1 MKPETLKLLLEK
13 ETTKI
18 ILDTNILLD
27 LSRFSY
33 HTSKYILNLLTDLK
47 SMIWIPNQVFKEYNT
62 NRDKVFSDAL
72 KRYGKFEKDLT
83 NIVDSAKKKIE
94 NSLKNSY
101 RYHYI
106 DNEYFSN
113 NIKSKLEEVKNLI
126 QSYRNTVPVKKEFSK
141 EDWNKLLQEI
151 NLFVES
157 IKVGD
162 KFNTKKILEIISE
175 GELRFKYKIPPG
187 FEDNKK
193 EGIEKFGDLI
203 LWKQILELP
212 KSTEVE
218 NIIFITNDE
227 KDDWWSISKDGAKEI
242 NKDLLDEFKDL
253 NPNVKINFMTLKMF
267 QEKTSKIFSKDAIDV
282 FIELNRDDESYV
294 ERISS
299 ELERKITSDIDIDYG
314 KYLDHLEL
322 GTEGV
327 DNVEIESCYF
337 TRINNVSSRVED
349 GKICIFYNL
358 EYYISLYCDSY
369 NYWGRDED
377 TKEVITSPPQ
387 NNHIEGC
394 INIEIKRIIDKEI
407 ISNNSLYLT
416 QDENY
421 EDFLITDSNLTLK
434 YINQY
439 LKDFDTDYFEYTYSD
454 VIEDNKNEICS
465 DCGNPFNDF
474 RYDFGGKC
482 NNCSYR
488 D

>member
-253 NPNVKINFMTLKMF
+253 NPNVKINFMTLKMQLMF
-267 QEKTSKIFSKDAIDV
+267 
-282 FIELNRDDESYV
+282 
-294 ERISS
+294 
-299 ELERKITSDIDIDYG
+299 
-314 KYLDHLEL
+314 
-322 GTEGV
+322 
-327 DNVEIESCYF
+327 
-337 TRINNVSSRVED
+337 
-349 GKICIFYNL
+349 
-358 EYYISLYCDSY
+358 
-369 NYWGRDED
+369 
-377 TKEVITSPPQ
+377 
-387 NNHIEGC
+387 
-394 INIEIKRIIDKEI
+394 
-407 ISNNSLYLT
+407 
-416 QDENY
+416 
-421 EDFLITDSNLTLK
+421 
-434 YINQY
+434 
-439 LKDFDTDYFEYTYSD
+439 
-454 VIEDNKNEICS
+454 
-465 DCGNPFNDF
+465 
-474 RYDFGGKC
+474 
-482 NNCSYR
+482 
-488 D
+488 